1 MMMNVH
7 VMHLVHVL

>member
-7 VMHLVHVL
+7 KIELG